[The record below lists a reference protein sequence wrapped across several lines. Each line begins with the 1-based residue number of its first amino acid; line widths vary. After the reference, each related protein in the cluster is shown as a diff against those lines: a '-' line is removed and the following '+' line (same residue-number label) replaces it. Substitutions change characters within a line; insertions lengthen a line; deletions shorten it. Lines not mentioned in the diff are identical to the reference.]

1 MAKPI
6 RKDTNY
12 SQKCIY
18 QYSILFGMKK
28 VRITESELKNMIAQC
43 LCEATGLDYKTVA
56 SYAEKKRDRDRDG
69 NARSFGYKD
78 NHDAYNSNNMMVS
91 VASFIRKFFPKF
103 YNNLIQN
110 SYSSDEQKSRS
121 LREFSD
127 HLVGAFNAFDD
138 VYDELKWIDLN
149 PVNPEQM
156 AQFGKAYIE
165 WKNNYAK
172 LPDYDDA
179 DGTLSKSEF

>member
-1 MAKPI
+1 
-6 RKDTNY
+6 
-12 SQKCIY
+12 
-18 QYSILFGMKK
+18 MKK

-69 NARSFGYKD
+69 NVRSFGYKD
-78 NHDAYNSNNMMVS
+78 NHDAYNSNTTTDEFWDNDENIDNEYSHNMMVS